1 MPNPAGAHFD
11 DGLTFWDDGSTYDSA
26 TSGSPAPD
34 PVLLTSETASS
45 INSVTAHA
53 MEYWEITKARSQE
66 TLPVWVQHL
75 PDLKIG
81 IQGHVQLAALIDG
94 FEPLVQAR
102 TAAQD
107 VFDAC
112 FRATQNALLRMKVLG
127 TKVPA
132 LIEGQLD
139 ENAGIM
145 KDVDD
150 LYATNPRTEGSIL
163 KRLRELLPVWERA
176 NTALAALTP
185 AQAPIT
191 RTVAGTVYTA
201 ATAKVLLDGY
211 TNLVKDLKDKEELL
225 DTSRA
230 ALRAHD
236 RAADQLNKRWYKV
249 AKASTDAGSDLMEAL
264 GGITTEPG
272 TPAPDPIEIDTILQ
286 GGEGGLQVLTTY
298 VPGGGAHATTKLIKW
313 QIVGVDPDFTHS
325 APLDP
330 SGNALGPFQVGQTLK
345 IITETTNS
353 SGTRTTAPRT
363 IVIAEP
369 VV

>member
-1 MPNPAGAHFD
+1 MPNPAGAHYD
-11 DGLTFWDDGSTYDSA
+11 DGLTFWDDGSTWDSA
-26 TSGSPAPD
+26 TSTPAPAAI
-34 PVLLTSETASS
+34 LLTSETPFSV
-45 INSVTAHA
+45 NSTTLTA

-66 TLPVWVQHL
+66 TLPVWIQHL
-75 PDLKIG
+75 PALKIG
-81 IQGHVQLAALIDG
+81 VQGTAELTTLIDG

-107 VFDAC
+107 VYDAC
-112 FRATQNALLRMKVLG
+112 FRAIQNALLRMKSLG

-150 LYATNPRTEGSIL
+150 LYATNPRTEGTIL

-176 NTALAALTP
+176 NAALAALTP
-185 AQAPIT
+185 AQPPIT
-191 RTVAGTVYTA
+191 RAIGGTVYTA
-201 ATAKVLLDGY
+201 AAAKALLDGY
-211 TNLVKDLKDKEELL
+211 TNLVKDLKDTEEAL
-225 DTSRA
+225 DTARA

-249 AKASTDAGSDLMEAL
+249 AKATADPGSDLMEAL
-264 GGITTEPG
+264 SGITTEPG
-272 TPAPDPIEIDTILQ
+272 TPAPESIEINTIIQ

-298 VPGGGAHATTKLIKW
+298 LPGGGAHATTKLIKW
-313 QIVGVDPDFTHS
+313 QIVGVDPGFDHS

-330 SGNALGPFQVGQTLK
+330 SGNALGPFTVGQTLK
-345 IITETTNS
+345 IITETSNS
-353 SGTRTTAPRT
+353 TSTRTTAPRT